1 MVSVP
6 LLGRRRGLFARPVHP
21 AVPTQFL
28 LRRDRTLRFRRGG
41 SVYATDGR
49 VGILRQIV
57 VDEAEGAIVALVV
70 QPSESRRAVILPA
83 ELVAMTAKGGVFLRE
98 NRDQFIARIAEST
111 TYEKRHFTAANLRA
125 VVTNG
130 GRTGHADPRRGIIR
144 AGRDFAETLVVVRS
158 PRPGHRPPSA
168 YEAPR

>member
-6 LLGRRRGLFARPVHP
+6 LFGRRRNVLARVAQS

-49 VGILRQIV
+49 VGDLRQIV
-57 VDEAEGAIVALVV
+57 VDEAEGALVALAVR
-70 QPSESRRAVILPA
+70 PAGARAAVLVSA

-98 NRDQFIARIAEST
+98 NREQFAARIAGAP
-111 TYEKRHFTAANLRA
+111 TYEKRRFAAANLRA

-130 GRTGHADPRRGIIR
+130 GRTGQAEPRRGILR

-158 PRPGHRPPSA
+158 PRPGHRPASA